1 MKKISFIF
9 AILLLSASSFAQ
21 SLGTGS
27 FGGVAYTRVPSG
39 YRFPK
44 HTTGVNTDAP
54 TMIFSPNRQYF
65 LVFITTGA
73 ADVAGKLV
81 LYKSSNRQVLWSS
94 SGTGAGSCVM
104 QTDGNLVIYKMS
116 DERWSPIQD
125 RNPAWSTNTHG
136 NNGAF
141 LAVQNDGNVVIY
153 NSGNNRALW
162 ATGTN
167 GR

>member
-1 MKKISFIF
+1 MKKISFVF
-9 AILLLSASSFAQ
+9 VILLLSASAFAQ

-27 FGGVAYTRVPSG
+27 FSGVAYTRVPGG

-44 HTTGVNTDAP
+44 HSGNINTDAP

-73 ADVAGKLV
+73 ADVVGKLV

-94 SGTGAGSCVM
+94 SGTGAGGCVM
-104 QTDGNLVIYKMS
+104 QADGNLVIYKMS

-136 NNGAF
+136 KNGAF

-153 NSGNNRALW
+153 NSDNSRALW

>member
-1 MKKISFIF
+1 MKKILLIITVLFI
-9 AILLLSASSFAQ
+9 SVSTFAQ
-21 SLGTGS
+21 SLGSGS
-27 FGGVAYTRVPSG
+27 FSGVAYTRVPSG

-44 HTTGVNTDAP
+44 HSGSVNTDAS

-65 LVFITTGA
+65 LVFTISGPA
-73 ADVAGKLV
+73 NVVGKLV
-81 LYKSSNRQVLWSS
+81 LYKSSNRQILWSS
-94 SGTGAGSCVM
+94 GSMGVGSCLM
-104 QTDGNLVIYKMS
+104 QTDGNLVIYKTS

-125 RNPAWSTNTHG
+125 AHPAWSTNTHG

-153 NSGNNRALW
+153 NSGNTRALW